1 MLNFKKD
8 SEGTSHVTLKRQHK
22 IKDSKMNKCDII
34 NMNRANIYKKS
45 NGAYMSNTAE
55 IKKLIQ
61 TLAERAEREIKD
73 VGYFRDIIVKGE
85 KGADF
90 GTFAKN
96 IALIIE
102 KDPREEGKAF
112 LSVSAL
118 HPQLEKD
125 STTYLIK
132 GNREEILKF
141 LHKDNFLDNLKAT
154 IGALDSQ
161 LRELR

>member
-1 MLNFKKD
+1 
-8 SEGTSHVTLKRQHK
+8 
-22 IKDSKMNKCDII
+22 MNKCDII
-34 NMNRANIYKKS
+34 NMNRANIYRKN
-45 NGAYMSNTAE
+45 NGACMSNTAE

-73 VGYFRDIIVKGE
+73 IGYFRDIIVKGE
-85 KGADF
+85 KDTNF
-90 GTFAKN
+90 GTYAKN

-118 HPQLEKD
+118 HPQLKKD
-125 STTYLIK
+125 STTYLMK

-141 LHKDNFLDNLKAT
+141 LHQDNFFENLNET
-154 IGALDSQ
+154 ISALDDQ
-161 LRELR
+161 LKKLK